1 MSLQTVLLDFVSR
14 SSIDFNT
21 LRLNGSHSKLKDR
34 DELLKRFSYK
44 SSKKKKK
51 MYVSLFFPCVLTDF
65 NTVASIDTTQ
75 EEETA
80 KVDDASILT
89 SESDERFHPFSNP
102 RWSTRV
108 FAAEC
113 VCKIINQ
120 CENAGSA
127 HFDITLAQERKQRDS
142 RGTS

>member
-1 MSLQTVLLDFVSR
+1 MK
-14 SSIDFNT
+14 
-21 LRLNGSHSKLKDR
+21 RLP
-34 DELLKRFSYK
+34 YK
-44 SSKKKKK
+44 SFKKKITF
-51 MYVSLFFPCVLTDF
+51 STFFPCVLTTDF
-65 NTVASIDTTQ
+65 NTVASVDTTQ

>member
-1 MSLQTVLLDFVSR
+1 MGFEEITSVV
-14 SSIDFNT
+14 
-21 LRLNGSHSKLKDR
+21 
-34 DELLKRFSYK
+34 FSY
-44 SSKKKKK
+44 SKKE
-51 MYVSLFFPCVLTDF
+51 YYISSFLPCVLNADF

-80 KVDDASILT
+80 KGDDASVLT
-89 SESDERFHPFSNP
+89 SDSDERFHPFSNP

-113 VCKIINQ
+113 VCKIISQ

-127 HFDITLAQERKQRDS
+127 HFDVTLAQEGKQRDS
-142 RGTS
+142 RGMC

>member
-1 MSLQTVLLDFVSR
+1 M
-14 SSIDFNT
+14 
-21 LRLNGSHSKLKDR
+21 
-34 DELLKRFSYK
+34 
-44 SSKKKKK
+44 
-51 MYVSLFFPCVLTDF
+51 
-65 NTVASIDTTQ
+65 
-75 EEETA
+75 
-80 KVDDASILT
+80 DDASILT

-142 RGTS
+142 RGTSEALKEFQRVQNMLKLSVHFLHLNQIHHKCVVCTVIRSLC

>member
-1 MSLQTVLLDFVSR
+1 M
-14 SSIDFNT
+14 
-21 LRLNGSHSKLKDR
+21 
-34 DELLKRFSYK
+34 
-44 SSKKKKK
+44 
-51 MYVSLFFPCVLTDF
+51 
-65 NTVASIDTTQ
+65 
-75 EEETA
+75 
-80 KVDDASILT
+80 DDASILT

-142 RGTS
+142 RGTSEALKESQRMQNMLKLSIHFLHLNQIHQKCFVCTAIRSLHLLRCRTTSISQNIGVLLQHLYSFFWL

>member
-1 MSLQTVLLDFVSR
+1 MFGFFSL
-14 SSIDFNT
+14 
-21 LRLNGSHSKLKDR
+21 
-34 DELLKRFSYK
+34 
-44 SSKKKKK
+44 
-51 MYVSLFFPCVLTDF
+51 CVLNTDF

-80 KVDDASILT
+80 KVDDVSVLT
-89 SESDERFHPFSNP
+89 SDNDDRFHPFRNP

-142 RGTS
+142 RGMCKALEEFHRMQSMLKISIRSLHLNEIHYKFVVCNQ

>member
-1 MSLQTVLLDFVSR
+1 M
-14 SSIDFNT
+14 
-21 LRLNGSHSKLKDR
+21 
-34 DELLKRFSYK
+34 
-44 SSKKKKK
+44 
-51 MYVSLFFPCVLTDF
+51 
-65 NTVASIDTTQ
+65 ASVDTTQ

-89 SESDERFHPFSNP
+89 SDNDERFHPFSNP

-120 CENAGSA
+120 CENADSA

-142 RGTS
+142 RGMCEALKEFHRMQTILKINISCLHLNGIHCKFVVCNC

>member
-1 MSLQTVLLDFVSR
+1 MGVTASWRIEINFRRDFLISPP
-14 SSIDFNT
+14 
-21 LRLNGSHSKLKDR
+21 
-34 DELLKRFSYK
+34 
-44 SSKKKKK
+44 KKKK
-51 MYVSLFFPCVLTDF
+51 STFHFFSRVLTDF